1 MSKINLLPWREEL
14 KKVKNNIFYAI
25 LSSLFVA
32 SVLAIL
38 LIDRYLNYKISVEN
52 ANIQY
57 INKELKKAKEQVTEV
72 QLLKHNKTQ
81 LVERMNII
89 QSLQADR
96 PSAVK
101 LLDMVPRVLPEGLY
115 LVNLSRKD
123 AIPEVEV
130 ASVNEKEKIS
140 DPNLAAKK
148 NELAKKKYSIVI
160 QGVAL
165 TNGSIS
171 VFLKKLEK
179 IKWISE
185 VKLIEVSINKNGDGL
200 NFNLGFT
207 QNLAEGD

>member
-1 MSKINLLPWREEL
+1 MSKINLLPWREAL
-14 KKVKNNIFYAI
+14 KKVKNQIFYVI
-25 LSSLFVA
+25 LGSLIAVN
-32 SVLAIL
+32 VLVTV
-38 LIDRYLNYKISVEN
+38 LIDRYLNYKVAVEN

-57 INKELKKAKEQVTEV
+57 INRELKKAKEEVTEV
-72 QLLKHNKTQ
+72 KSLQHNKKQLL
-81 LVERMNII
+81 ERMNII

-101 LLDMVPRVLPEGLY
+101 FLDMVPRVLPEGLY

-123 AIPEVEV
+123 AVPETE
-130 ASVNEKEKIS
+130 AMSTNEKEKNSEIV
-140 DPNLAAKK
+140 AKK
-148 NELAKKKYSIVI
+148 IGPSNKKYSVVI

-171 VFLKKLEK
+171 VFLKNLEK

-185 VKLIEVSINKNGDGL
+185 VKLNEVSINKDGDGL

-207 QNLAEGD
+207 QNLVEGE